1 MYDTITGKAR
11 GWSANKMTLG
21 DITAKRC
28 SVQLGKGLKYGF
40 TTTNSVV
47 YPESD
52 ANQSIVQPN
61 KDFIHTIKASHFD
74 VGNTRGRSCNQV
86 QQHYMSANNLTF
98 NHKGNAMKIKAVLD
112 EKKK

>member
-1 MYDTITGKAR
+1 MK
-11 GWSANKMTLG
+11 LG

-40 TTTNSVV
+40 TTTNSIV

-52 ANQSIVQPN
+52 ANQMIVQPN

-74 VGNTRGRSCNQV
+74 VGKTRGRSKNQ
-86 QQHYMSANNLTF
+86 
-98 NHKGNAMKIKAVLD
+98 I
-112 EKKK
+112 